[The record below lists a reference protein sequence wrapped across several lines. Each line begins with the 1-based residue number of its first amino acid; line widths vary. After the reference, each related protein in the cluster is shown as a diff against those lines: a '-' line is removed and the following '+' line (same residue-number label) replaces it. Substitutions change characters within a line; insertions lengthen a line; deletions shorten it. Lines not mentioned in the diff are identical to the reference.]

1 MNLVSPGQEE
11 LNLAGEEGV
20 QLVNLEDLLH
30 SDRHIDSSFNYL
42 SICLHLTSII
52 DTIQGWTFETSTGA
66 NSVLY
71 VGANSTIS
79 QFSSSV
85 LETER
90 IKWPEKMCFHLS
102 LGQSI
107 ILLHRR
113 IIGTHSPSPF
123 SEQQWA
129 VYKKCDLAAAPHV
142 NSLSLH
148 EVKTS
153 SRLKF
158 PSFL

>member
-1 MNLVSPGQEE
+1 MMNLVSPGQQE

-42 SICLHLTSII
+42 STCLHLTRIASL
-52 DTIQGWTFETSTGA
+52 TQYKVELLKTSTGA

-90 IKWPEKMCFHLS
+90 IK
-102 LGQSI
+102 
-107 ILLHRR
+107 
-113 IIGTHSPSPF
+113 
-123 SEQQWA
+123 
-129 VYKKCDLAAAPHV
+129 
-142 NSLSLH
+142 
-148 EVKTS
+148 
-153 SRLKF
+153 
-158 PSFL
+158 